1 VESRQRDRL
10 TGRGRSAATRRRS
23 EYFFTPIPLG
33 PIPAGAFP
41 LGVGPA
47 SPANQPEWNPQ
58 VILSWPSAP

>member
-1 VESRQRDRL
+1 MSFDTKAIFQPPGIKNLMDYL
-10 TGRGRSAATRRRS
+10 P